1 MKKAYLYIL
10 IWAIAVACTPHNKP
24 TKPTTNQQVDS
35 IYTES
40 DFRRYN
46 DYYNSGHQVYAIDL
60 LSEGLD
66 YDSTGHIVGTGCNLY
81 LSDIFAPKDSI
92 MRLPAGTYTMD
103 SVAKDMHFLRGM
115 SFEGSVTGAYLLM
128 IQESQ
133 IQRIMLLTRGT
144 MAVDYVEEDII
155 LDFNLYLADSTHYH
169 CTYIGPATYR

>member
-1 MKKAYLYIL
+1 M
-10 IWAIAVACTPHNKP
+10 AVACTPHNKP

-40 DFRRYN
+40 DFRRYD

-103 SVAKDMHFLRGM
+103 SVAKELGTQASGVPFIVIGDKYFSGFSAENSPIEIKEEIKKQVEIYLKY
-115 SFEGSVTGAYLLM
+115 EG
-128 IQESQ
+128 
-133 IQRIMLLTRGT
+133 
-144 MAVDYVEEDII
+144 
-155 LDFNLYLADSTHYH
+155 
-169 CTYIGPATYR
+169 YIKKQKQKANKQFFS